1 MGPLKGIKAIEMAG
15 IGFGPFCAMMLVDMG
30 AEVVLIDRPNS
41 KGSKFE
47 VMNRGKRSIAFDLKI
62 PDGGRDFCKQAEWQT
77 KASMVSAE
85 LNPQITG

>member
-1 MGPLKGIKAIEMAG
+1 MFNHRIITKISFSGETLKAIEMAG

-47 VMNRGKRSIAFDLKI
+47 VMNRGKRRLRS
-62 PDGGRDFCKQAEWQT
+62 T
-77 KASMVSAE
+77 
-85 LNPQITG
+85 